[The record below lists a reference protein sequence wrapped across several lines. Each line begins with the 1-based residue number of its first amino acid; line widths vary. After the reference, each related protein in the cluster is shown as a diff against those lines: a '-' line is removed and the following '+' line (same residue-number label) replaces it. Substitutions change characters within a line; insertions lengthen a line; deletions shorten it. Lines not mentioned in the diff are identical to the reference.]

1 MVKLDLEIDP
11 KWFNAEIRN
20 DHYVCR
26 CTKEL
31 WAIQLD
37 MLYKVQQICD
47 KHNIKWWIDAGTLL
61 GAVRHRGF
69 IPWDDDVDIVMFRD
83 DYDKFLE
90 VARIELKDPY
100 FLQTDWTDKVFYC
113 HTKIR
118 RTDTTGILTK
128 DTLANFDFNQGI
140 FIDIFP
146 LDTVPSDDE
155 NAYRNYVEH
164 LWMMKNEL
172 LLARSRWWMYERDNE
187 MLYDKCL
194 HLRDAFDI
202 VRKYYRDSDFTDV
215 ANLSLPSIRNEIRKN
230 KSEFDET
237 VYVDFE
243 MLKVPAPGGWHTILT
258 RLYGDYMTPVQGGS
272 KHGTLLY
279 DTNESYKTSPLVNGS
294 QMKNNF

>member
-1 MVKLDLEIDP
+1 MVNLDLKIDP
-11 KWFNAEIRN
+11 SWFNAEIRN

-69 IPWDDDVDIVMFRD
+69 IPWDDDVDIVMFRE

-90 VARIELKDPY
+90 VARTELKDPY

-118 RTDTTGILTK
+118 RSDTTGILAK

-146 LDTVPSDDE
+146 MDFVSYASIQSGLKIFLHDT
-155 NAYRNYVEH
+155 NYSKIKP
-164 LWMMKNEL
+164 WMMNVQSTIGYLFKGVIRYFRLPVYKWLDRFFHSDSDNAQSLAYCSEINEMKQFPVKILFPLKESVFEGFNFFIPNDYDTYLRICFGKYMELPSEEERHIHNIGIYPFKPCEHKEIKYWKNE
-172 LLARSRWWMYERDNE
+172 
-187 MLYDKCL
+187 
-194 HLRDAFDI
+194 
-202 VRKYYRDSDFTDV
+202 
-215 ANLSLPSIRNEIRKN
+215 
-230 KSEFDET
+230 
-237 VYVDFE
+237 
-243 MLKVPAPGGWHTILT
+243 
-258 RLYGDYMTPVQGGS
+258 
-272 KHGTLLY
+272 
-279 DTNESYKTSPLVNGS
+279 ES
-294 QMKNNF
+294 